1 MNIKSGHALKCRRF
15 FGRLEEDLPP
25 FVLLL
30 ILEPL
35 KDMKP
40 VDIPC
45 ASDIPYSLWCEVQGV
60 FPKLNREEEIWILQS
75 VNKEYTNY
83 TKCLVD

>member
-15 FGRLEEDLPP
+15 FGSLGAPTFCPP
-25 FVLLL
+25 THF
-30 ILEPL
+30 EPL

>member
-1 MNIKSGHALKCRRF
+1 M
-15 FGRLEEDLPP
+15 P
-25 FVLLL
+25 FYYIESTKGYEACGYTLH
-30 ILEPL
+30 PL
-35 KDMKP
+35 TRG
-40 VDIPC
+40 
-45 ASDIPYSLWCEVQGV
+45 WGV